1 MEIKHTLPSPIK
13 VTYRHKLFAYVN
25 LVSLFVLP
33 LTLLTLF
40 LIKQNYTNSQFI
52 VGVVFLIFFFPY
64 CAKNIYFQIKE
75 IKNKTYF
82 NTLNLSKYQKIR
94 KAFEPVFI
102 AIAFLILLLSV
113 ILFSLVRVAGASM
126 RPTYEDGQL
135 VAIKTFRIQPVRGK
149 VYVLSVKTNGGKT
162 FNIIKRIYALP
173 GDTVEIS
180 YLSLIVENKEVRPLG
195 FTWFKDNEISNIKKY
210 TLNKT
215 NEPGKYRVKPNS
227 YLFFGDNFRNSQDS
241 RTGTLFVQKIIGE
254 VI

>member
-1 MEIKHTLPSPIK
+1 MEIKHSLPSPIK
-13 VTYRHKLFAYVN
+13 ATRAHKLFAYIN
-25 LVSLFVLP
+25 LVSFFVLP

-52 VGVVFLIFFFPY
+52 VGIVFFIFLLPY
-64 CAKNIYFQIKE
+64 CAKNIYLQIKE

-94 KAFEPVFI
+94 KALEPISI
-102 AIAFLILLLSV
+102 AIAFSIFLLSL
-113 ILFSLVRVAGASM
+113 ILFSLVRVSGSSM
-126 RPTYEDGQL
+126 RPTYENGQL
-135 VAIKTFRIQPVRGK
+135 VFIKTFRVQPVRGK
-149 VYVLSVKTNGGKT
+149 VYVLSVKTNSGQT
-162 FNIIKRIYALP
+162 VNVIKRIYALP

-180 YLSLIVENKEVRPLG
+180 YLSLTVENKDVRPLG

-215 NEPGKYRVKPNS
+215 NEPGKYRVKPNN

>member
-1 MEIKHTLPSPIK
+1 MEIKHTLPNPIQA
-13 VTYRHKLFAYVN
+13 TRAHKLFAYTN

-52 VGVVFLIFFFPY
+52 VFLIFYWPY

-82 NTLNLSKYQKIR
+82 NTLNLSKYQKR
-94 KAFEPVFI
+94 KKALEPVSV
-102 AIAFLILLLSV
+102 AIAFVIILLSIV
-113 ILFSLVRVAGASM
+113 LFSLVKVAGTSM
-126 RPTYEDGQL
+126 RPTYEDGQI
-135 VAIKTFRIQPVRGK
+135 VAIKTFRIKPVRGR
-149 VYVLSVKTNGGKT
+149 VYVLSVKTNSGKT
-162 FNIIKRIYALP
+162 FNVIKRIYALP

-180 YLSLIVENKEVRPLG
+180 YLSLTVENKEVRPFG
-195 FTWFKDNEISNIKKY
+195 FTWFRDNEISNIKKY

-215 NEPGKYRVKPNS
+215 NGPGKYRIKPNT